1 MKTLSIVVPVFN
13 EEEVITE
20 SYKRLKEVM
29 DKLNKSY
36 EIIFINDG
44 CRDKTPVII
53 EEICKRDKNIKLV
66 NFSRNFGHQIAISAG
81 MDKAEGE
88 AIVVIDADLQDP
100 PEIIPLMVD
109 KWKEGY
115 EVVYGKRSKRKGETI
130 FKKLTA
136 ALFYRFIS
144 AMTPFHIPL
153 DVGDFRLIDRKVCN
167 IMKNIHEKNRF
178 IRGLVSWTGFSQ
190 TAVEYIRE
198 ERFAGKTKYT
208 LKKMIRFATDA
219 IVSFSYKPLKI
230 ATTLGVLFSLA
241 GFIYLVYVLYEAI
254 ILKNTIRGWA
264 SSISITLIFNGITL
278 IILGIIGEYIGRI
291 YDESKNRPLYIIK
304 SQLNFANKT
313 TDKQSE
319 DEKTNNKTTN

>member
-1 MKTLSIVVPVFN
+1 MKTISIVVPVFN

-20 SYKRLKEVM
+20 SYQRLKLVM
-29 DKLNKSY
+29 DKHNESY
-36 EIIFINDG
+36 EIIFVNDG
-44 CRDKTPVII
+44 CKDRTPGII
-53 EEICKRDKNIKLV
+53 EEICKTDKNIKLI

-88 AIVVIDADLQDP
+88 AVVVIDADLQDP
-100 PEIIPLMVD
+100 PEIIPLMIE
-109 KWKEGY
+109 KWREGF
-115 EVVYGKRSKRKGETI
+115 EVVYGKRSKRKGETL

-136 ALFYRFIS
+136 AIFYRFIS

-167 IMKNIHEKNRF
+167 VMKDIHERNRF

-190 TAVEYIRE
+190 AAVEYVRE
-198 ERFAGKTKYT
+198 ERFAGTTKYT
-208 LKKMIRFATDA
+208 LRKMIRFATDA

-230 ATTLGVLFSLA
+230 ATTLGILFSLA
-241 GFIYLVYVLYEAI
+241 GFLYLIYVLYEAI
-254 ILKNTIRGWA
+254 VLKNTIKGWA

-304 SQLNFANKT
+304 NSINFSAK
-313 TDKQSE
+313 DA
-319 DEKTNNKTTN
+319 DEVNNKTK